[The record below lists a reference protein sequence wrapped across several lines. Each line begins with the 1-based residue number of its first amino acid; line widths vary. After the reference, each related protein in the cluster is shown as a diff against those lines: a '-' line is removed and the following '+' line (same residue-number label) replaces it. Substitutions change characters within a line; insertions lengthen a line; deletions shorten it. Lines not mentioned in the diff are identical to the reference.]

1 MPVTVRRAER
11 HDVDQMTLLWRELMD
26 FHVALDPHLGL
37 GHDAEWHWRGSCL
50 EWMEEDDWCVLVA
63 EENHRLIGFITGSLR
78 DTAPVLLEPR
88 RGMVQDAVVTARSR
102 RHGIG
107 EQLYREL
114 ARWFRDRG
122 VSVVE
127 LNAAAANPVSQA
139 FWRKMGFG
147 DYLLRLRTEL

>member
-1 MPVTVRRAER
+1 MSVTIRRARRE
-11 HDVDQMTLLWRELMD
+11 DVDRLTLLWRELMD

-37 GHDAEWHWRGSCL
+37 GRDAEWHWRGSCL
-50 EWMEEDDWCVLVA
+50 EWMQDNDWCVLVA
-63 EENHRLIGFITGSLR
+63 EEDNHLVGFMTGSIR
-78 DTAPVLLEPR
+78 ETAAILPEPR

-102 RHGIG
+102 RYGIG

-114 ARWFRDRG
+114 AKWFRERG
-122 VSVVE
+122 VAVVE

-139 FWRKMGFG
+139 FWHKMGFG

>member
-1 MPVTVRRAER
+1 MPVTIRRAQR
-11 HDVDQMTLLWRELMD
+11 QDVDQMAVLWRELMD

-37 GHDAEWHWRGSCL
+37 GRDAEWHWRGSCL
-50 EWMEEDDWCVLVA
+50 EWMQDDDWRVLVA
-63 EENHRLIGFITGSLR
+63 EEDNHLIGFITGSLR
-78 DTAPVLLEPR
+78 DTAPILLEPR

-102 RHGIG
+102 RRGVG
-107 EQLYREL
+107 EALYREL
-114 ARWFRDRG
+114 AQWFRGRG